1 MTIKQACF
9 GNHVITLK
17 CLKKKKKR
25 VGIGLGGSGVEIFRT
40 F

>member
-17 CLKKKKKR
+17 CLKKKKKK
-25 VGIGLGGSGVEIFRT
+25 GGGGGGGRGYNIINN
-40 F
+40 